1 MKYSDKG
8 FTLIELMIVVAI
20 IAIIATIAMPA
31 YSDYVTRARRAD
43 AKDALLM
50 IQLAEEKWRANNSA
64 YGSLTDLGLSDP
76 FTSAN
81 NHYSVT
87 ITTVSTPPSTY
98 VATAM
103 PTGVQAT
110 ADTLCPSFIVT
121 HTGISAVQSYIDSCW
136 NR

>member
-1 MKYSDKG
+1 MKNSHKG

-20 IAIIATIAMPA
+20 IAIIATIAIPA

-76 FTSAN
+76 FTSTN

-98 VATAM
+98 TATAT
-103 PTGVQAT
+103 PIGIQAT

-121 HTGISAVQSYIDSCW
+121 NVGVSGVQTHIDSCW